1 MPRTWLIIDGYN
13 LLHAAGLIRPRMAN
27 GQLERARQ
35 KLIGRLVQSLSEA
48 ALQDTVIVFDG
59 QGQQGSDSVQERELP
74 GGQRGPEIRFSS
86 AGSDADTEIEQ
97 LLAKHSSPAQ
107 VIVVSGDHRLHRAAA
122 RRKASCVDSDRFL
135 DSLDAEA
142 PRRRETDV
150 LRRAGAK
157 PAAPQLDDSL
167 REELEAQFLSID
179 PTQLAAEDRE
189 LSRQSRNRGLHKK
202 KRP

>member
-1 MPRTWLIIDGYN
+1 
-13 LLHAAGLIRPRMAN
+13 MAN

-74 GGQRGPEIRFSS
+74 GGQLGPEIRFSS

-142 PRRRETDV
+142 PRRRETDA

-179 PTQLAAEDRE
+179 PRQLAAEDRE
-189 LSRQSRNRGLHKK
+189 RSRQSRHRGLHKK